1 MKVIAIKLLKFTSL
15 ECASALI
22 ATGFQ
27 FFINPNTPPSDPSQL
42 DTNQMDLIAKA
53 VTLKSIKLSDPAAKK
68 LLFSAK
74 HSVLYSFDSHSS
86 NWVSTEQ
93 SKAEKSYI

>member
-1 MKVIAIKLLKFTSL
+1 MCFSL
-15 ECASALI
+15 NCNWLPI
-22 ATGFQ
+22 LHYCLRFQ
-27 FFINPNTPPSDPSQL
+27 PTHPSDPSYL

-86 NWVSTEQ
+86 NWVTLTSRAKQ
-93 SKAEKSYI
+93 RRAIYKLNMYIGKD